1 MVIKPGHSVSMIFE
15 VDFVMTSSRVMKSMV
30 YDIEDT
36 RIIVSQTS
44 PPLLRSHIGRR
55 MQLSILTRV
64 KTRPARFAASVVIT
78 DMMNEYPMSSTLT
91 APAII
96 LEQLTEMKEVNLR
109 MFYRVKPV
117 AGENITVLFGPEKLN
132 LIDLSL
138 GGAKFSHVSAS
149 LAKRGDKIDVVFVF
163 DGDRFEVKAKVVRSW
178 SHLETGATRIQFY
191 SVQFEPDQREF
202 EYYLGKKILMMERQ
216 IISAGRI

>member
-1 MVIKPGHSVSMIFE
+1 MVIKPGHSISMMFE
-15 VDFVMTSSRVMKSMV
+15 VDFVMTATRVMKSMV
-30 YDIEDT
+30 YDVDGN

-55 MQLSILTRV
+55 MQLSILTKI

-78 DMMNEYPMSSTLT
+78 DMVNEYQMSSTLT
-91 APAII
+91 TPAIF
-96 LEQLTEMKEVNLR
+96 LEQLAEMREVNLR

-117 AGENITVLFGPEKLN
+117 AGEDIKVLLGPEKLN

-138 GGAKFSHVSAS
+138 GGARFSHASAT
-149 LAKRGDKIDVVFVF
+149 LAKRGDQIDVIFVF

>member
-1 MVIKPGHSVSMIFE
+1 MVIKPGHSASMMFE
-15 VDFVMTSSRVMKSMV
+15 TDFVTTATRVMKSMV
-30 YDIEDT
+30 YDVEDL
-36 RIIVSQTS
+36 RVIVSQTS

-64 KTRPARFAASVVIT
+64 KSRPARFAASVVII
-78 DMMNEYPMSSTLT
+78 DMMNEYRMSSSLT
-91 APAII
+91 TPAII
-96 LEQLTEMKEVNLR
+96 LKQLTEMKEVNLR

-117 AGENITVLFGPEKLN
+117 VGGDIVVLFGPEKLN

-138 GGAKFSHVSAS
+138 GGAKFSHASATLS
-149 LAKRGDKIDVVFVF
+149 HRGEEMDLIFIF
-163 DGDRFEVKAKVVRSW
+163 NGDRFEVKAKLVRSW
-178 SHLETGATRIQFY
+178 SHSESGTNRIQYY